1 MNDSLLKL
9 ALVLLVVLGPL
20 LFAWGMYKLVVR
32 SERKEWKKQF
42 DAIHRGD
49 KFIQWLD
56 NDNPY
61 KQQYG
66 QVVEITGKASV
77 DDKRFYLE
85 YKIGE
90 GRNRTRDTSALCLE
104 VSQHIAVCCIC
115 FFEKQAGIARVDSGA
130 LNHLS

>member
-1 MNDSLLKL
+1 MIDSLLKL

-32 SERKEWKKQF
+32 SEKKEWKKKF
-42 DAIHRGD
+42 EDIHLGD

-61 KQQYG
+61 KRQYG
-66 QVVEITGKASV
+66 QVVEITGKASIC
-77 DDKRFYLE
+77 DKRFYLE

-90 GRNRTRDTSALCLE
+90 AT
-104 VSQHIAVCCIC
+104 VAVYDSCSIQD
-115 FFEKQAGIARVDSGA
+115 FFDVYHYIPYTYQDKQ
-130 LNHLS
+130 L